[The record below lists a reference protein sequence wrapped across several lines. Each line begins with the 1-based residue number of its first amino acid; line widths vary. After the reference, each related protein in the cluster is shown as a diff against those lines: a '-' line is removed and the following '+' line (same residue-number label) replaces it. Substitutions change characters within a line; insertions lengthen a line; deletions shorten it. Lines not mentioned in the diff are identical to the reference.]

1 MKSNVLIGFV
11 IGDLISI
18 EKKLEY
24 EILLIYVDNK
34 FRKKGFASYLI
45 NVHTES

>member
-11 IGDLISI
+11 IEDLISI

-24 EILLIYVDNK
+24 EILLLYADNK
-34 FRKKGFASYLI
+34 FSKKDLLYI
-45 NVHTES
+45 

>member
-1 MKSNVLIGFV
+1 MKSNVLIDFV

-45 NVHTES
+45 HVHTES